1 MAGGEEEGR
10 GRGESVC
17 VNGHF
22 EPLVRERIVSMGR
35 VAIDK
40 ENLSLISDRQMGCLG
55 GCSHTSFKVDPCI
68 LAGHLSPFLWFDQV
82 VYAKEINDWTQ
93 VYHILFGLTVTK

>member
-40 ENLSLISDRQMGCLG
+40 ENLSLISDGQMGCLG
-55 GCSHTSFKVDPCI
+55 LFAYLFQSRSMYLGWPFESIALVRSGCLCKENKR
-68 LAGHLSPFLWFDQV
+68 LSTGFITFCLD
-82 VYAKEINDWTQ
+82 
-93 VYHILFGLTVTK
+93 